1 MNGCI
6 LPSRSRTG
14 GKSFHFIRLLFSI
27 LSLNRDSETGA
38 SFSSGSRP
46 RNQNNCYCEEKAD
59 KASAAM
65 LLTCLYLCNLET
77 DVNYQTVQPQT
88 ENSLI
93 TAWAFV
99 DCLLMLSVGSSMEIS
114 IYL

>member
-1 MNGCI
+1 
-6 LPSRSRTG
+6 
-14 GKSFHFIRLLFSI
+14 
-27 LSLNRDSETGA
+27 
-38 SFSSGSRP
+38 
-46 RNQNNCYCEEKAD
+46 
-59 KASAAM
+59 M

-77 DVNYQTVQPQT
+77 DVNYQTVQPPT
-88 ENSLI
+88 ESSLI